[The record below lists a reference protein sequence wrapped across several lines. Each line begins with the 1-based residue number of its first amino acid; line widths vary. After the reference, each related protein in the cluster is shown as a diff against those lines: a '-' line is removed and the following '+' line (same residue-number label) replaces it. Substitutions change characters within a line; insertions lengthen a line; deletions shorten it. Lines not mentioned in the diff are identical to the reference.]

1 LIGKV
6 SANSKVLFFFERM
19 KCGGSGVVKK
29 EKKAPEEEKEING
42 I

>member
-6 SANSKVLFFFERM
+6 SANNKVLFFFERM

-29 EKKAPEEEKEING
+29 EKAPEEEKEINRT
-42 I
+42 